1 MKILW
6 REETPMRAFKAAG
19 LGLWLA
25 VLASAPLAVAGAAA
39 PGEVRP
45 KAEVVTLKVQG
56 MV

>member
-1 MKILW
+1 
-6 REETPMRAFKAAG
+6 MRTFWTIGLSLLLAA
-19 LGLWLA
+19 L
-25 VLASAPLAVAGAAA
+25 VSAPLAMAGAAA